1 MDKESYSPHEL
12 TPQLILQMIAESRK
26 EFKEYQEEQK
36 KEQKIRS
43 EELDKKFSE
52 TDRLIKANARQI
64 GGIDKTLGEATEEL
78 IYNTLDKNKSF
89 CGIEF
94 YDIDRNMKKHS
105 KLLNQKGEF
114 DIVLRNGD
122 TLALI
127 EVKHTLRVRNVT
139 KLAESHVENFR
150 KLFPEFNNYKII
162 LGVGAMNFEDNAEGN
177 AEEEAI
183 KNGIGIIKVVGDKVE
198 YYTENI
204 KVY

>member
-1 MDKESYSPHEL
+1 MDTSNHNHNEL

-36 KEQKIRS
+36 IRS
-43 EELDKKFSE
+43 EELDKKFAE

-64 GGIDKTLGEATEEL
+64 GGIDKSLGEATEEL
-78 IYNTLDKNKSF
+78 IFNTLDKDKTF
-89 CGIEF
+89 CGIQF
-94 YDIDRNMKKHS
+94 YEIDRKMKLHS
-105 KLLNQKGEF
+105 KILGLKGEF
-114 DIVLRNGD
+114 DIVLKNGD

-127 EVKHTLRVRNVT
+127 EVKHTLRGKNIT
-139 KLAESHVENFR
+139 KLAETQVANFR
-150 KLFPEFNNYKII
+150 KLFPMFNDYKII
-162 LGVGAMNFEDNAEGN
+162 LGVGGMSFEEN
-177 AEEEAI
+177 AEEEAK